1 MIKLISISEK
11 PEMKRQLKE
20 LYFRSFP
27 KEERVPWFFMNAKS
41 RKDGANLYGVYDGDI
56 FVGLV
61 HEVYFRDITYVFFL
75 AVSPKLRGKGYGG
88 AVLEEIKRK
97 NEGRR
102 VILNIE
108 TLDEECDNREER
120 VRRKNFYLKNG
131 FNEAG
136 YKTRENNVLYEML
149 YYGGIVSEEE
159 YSALIEKYLGK
170 FFFKFYY
177 KKIGK

>member
-120 VRRKNFYLKNG
+120 V
-131 FNEAG
+131 
-136 YKTRENNVLYEML
+136 TRENNVVYEML

>member
-1 MIKLISISEK
+1 M
-11 PEMKRQLKE
+11 
-20 LYFRSFP
+20 
-27 KEERVPWFFMNAKS
+27 
-41 RKDGANLYGVYDGDI
+41 
-56 FVGLV
+56 
-61 HEVYFRDITYVFFL
+61 
-75 AVSPKLRGKGYGG
+75 
-88 AVLEEIKRK
+88 EEIKRK
-97 NEGRR
+97 NAGRR

-136 YKTRENNVLYEML
+136 YKTRENNVVYEML
-149 YYGGIVSEEE
+149 YYGGSVSEEE